1 VRRAGVRRSA
11 VQLGERD
18 MLLFDGHARPRKLSD
33 AIPGTPGDI
42 EMISAAGYRGMVRMG
57 YVREPSAP

>member
-1 VRRAGVRRSA
+1 MDTLF
-11 VQLGERD
+11 LGE
-18 MLLFDGHARPRKLSD
+18 MSD

-57 YVREPSAP
+57 